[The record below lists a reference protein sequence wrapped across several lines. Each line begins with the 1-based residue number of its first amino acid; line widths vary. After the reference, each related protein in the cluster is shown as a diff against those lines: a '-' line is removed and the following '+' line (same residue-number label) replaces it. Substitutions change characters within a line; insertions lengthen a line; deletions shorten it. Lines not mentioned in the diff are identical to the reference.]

1 MSTAKLAVVGP
12 AQLGTKINARI
23 PAWKIT
29 ANAPTLEALGNG
41 IADETIDPDVDG
53 LLIYANP
60 AIIDATMNEL
70 GEAVNYYRASVVVI
84 LVDDGTLDR
93 NALASAV
100 ARARQE
106 EETRNRADD
115 AITDPEAPYYILEA
129 ATPLASAHAIVE
141 QVQRDAEALMGT
153 EFAVVAYAFQGTVP
167 ALTEAPQTPPNTYS
181 VPGARAGAENAAQ
194 GHKVQIT
201 GSVTVIVAQPGAPL
215 TYNALTTA
223 EKPASN
229 EDAELLVIDATGN
242 ANADGATPLNQF
254 DANCTLSDLYA
265 ALATGRVMRN
275 RADLMV
281 CKPLNALTSKEA
293 YTVGKLI
300 DMMAPYYSTGIILAI
315 TPESARNYAH
325 KEQ

>member
-12 AQLGTKINARI
+12 EQLGTKINARI
-23 PAWKIT
+23 PAWKIAAT
-29 ANAPTLEALGNG
+29 APTLEALGNG

-60 AIIDATMNEL
+60 AIIGATMSEL
-70 GEAVNYYRASVVVI
+70 GEAVNYYRAGVVVI

-106 EETRNRADD
+106 EEKRNRADG
-115 AITDPEAPYYILEA
+115 AITDLETPYYILEA
-129 ATPLASAHAIVE
+129 ATPLASAHGIVE
-141 QVQRDAEALMGT
+141 QAQRDAETLLGT
-153 EFAVVAYAFQGTVP
+153 AFVDAARAFQGTVP
-167 ALTEAPQTPPNTYS
+167 ALVEAAQTHPQSNDSTSVYESRENAPQGHT
-181 VPGARAGAENAAQ
+181 VPLP
-194 GHKVQIT
+194 
-201 GSVTVIVAQPGAPL
+201 SDVTVIVSQPGAPL
-215 TYNALTTA
+215 TYNTLTTA
-223 EKPASN
+223 EKPAST
-229 EDAELLVIDATGN
+229 EDAELLVIDATGD
-242 ANADGATPLNQF
+242 ASADGATPLNQF

-281 CKPLNALTSKEA
+281 CKPLHALTSKEA

-315 TPESARNYAH
+315 TSESARNYTY
-325 KEQ
+325 KQQ

>member
-29 ANAPTLEALGNG
+29 ATAPTLEALGNG

-60 AIIDATMNEL
+60 SIIDATMSEL

-106 EETRNRADD
+106 EETRNRADG
-115 AITDPEAPYYILEA
+115 AITDPETPYYILEA
-129 ATPLASAHAIVE
+129 VTPLASAHAIVE
-141 QVQRDAEALMGT
+141 QAQRDAEALAGT
-153 EFAVVAYAFQGTVP
+153 EFAIVAHAFQGTVP
-167 ALTEAPQTPPNTYS
+167 ALVEAAQTPPQSNNGDSAY
-181 VPGARAGAENAAQ
+181 GGRENAPQ
-194 GHKVQIT
+194 GHTV
-201 GSVTVIVAQPGAPL
+201 SLASDVTVMVATPGAPL

-223 EKPASN
+223 EKPAST
-229 EDAELLVIDATGN
+229 EDAELLVIDATGD
-242 ANADGATPLNQF
+242 ASADGATPLNEF
-254 DANCTLSDLYA
+254 DANCALSDLYA

-275 RADLMV
+275 RADFMV

-315 TPESARNYAH
+315 TPESASNYTY
-325 KEQ
+325 KQQ

>member
-1 MSTAKLAVVGP
+1 MSTVKLAAVGP
-12 AQLGTKINARI
+12 EQLGQQINMRI
-23 PAWKIT
+23 PAWENT
-29 ANAPTLEALGNG
+29 ASAPTLEALGNG
-41 IADETIDPDVDG
+41 IADGTIDPDVDG

-70 GEAVNYYRASVVVI
+70 GEAVNYYRAGVVVI

-93 NALASAV
+93 AALASAV

-106 EETRNRADD
+106 EEKQNKADG
-115 AITDPEAPYYILEA
+115 AVTDPEAPYYILEA
-129 ATPLASAHAIVE
+129 VTPLASAHAIVE

-153 EFAVVAYAFQGTVP
+153 EFAVVAHAFQGTVP

-181 VPGARAGAENAAQ
+181 VPGARAGAENATQ
-194 GHKVQIT
+194 GHTVPLA
-201 GSVTVIVAQPGAPL
+201 SDVTVIVAQPGAPL
-215 TYNALTTA
+215 TYNTLTTA
-223 EKPASN
+223 EKPAST

-242 ANADGATPLNQF
+242 ASADGATPLNQF

-315 TPESARNYAH
+315 TPESARNYAY

>member
-29 ANAPTLEALGNG
+29 ATAPTLEALGNG

-106 EETRNRADD
+106 EETRNRADG

-129 ATPLASAHAIVE
+129 ATPLASAHTIVE

-153 EFAVVAYAFQGTVP
+153 EFAVVAHAFQGTVP
-167 ALTEAPQTPPNTYS
+167 ALTEAHQTPPNTYS
-181 VPGARAGAENAAQ
+181 VPVARAGAENAAQ
-194 GHKVQIT
+194 GHTVPLPND
-201 GSVTVIVAQPGAPL
+201 VTVMVAQPGAPL
-215 TYNALTTA
+215 TYSALTTA

-229 EDAELLVIDATGN
+229 EDAELLVIDATGG
-242 ANADGATPLNQF
+242 ASADGATPLNQF

-315 TPESARNYAH
+315 TPESARNYAY

>member
-1 MSTAKLAVVGP
+1 MSIAKLAVVGP

-23 PAWKIT
+23 PAWKIAAT
-29 ANAPTLEALGNG
+29 APTLEALGNG

-60 AIIDATMNEL
+60 GIIDATMNEL
-70 GEAVNYYRASVVVI
+70 GEAVNYYRAGVVVI

-100 ARARQE
+100 TRARQE
-106 EETRNRADD
+106 EEARNKVDG
-115 AITDPEAPYYILEA
+115 AITDPETPYYILEA

-141 QVQRDAEALMGT
+141 QVQRDAEALTGT
-153 EFAVVAYAFQGTVP
+153 GFADVARAFQGTVP
-167 ALTEAPQTPPNTYS
+167 ALAEAPQTPTNTYS
-181 VPGARAGAENAAQ
+181 VPGARAGAENATQ
-194 GHKVQIT
+194 GHTVPLA
-201 GSVTVIVAQPGAPL
+201 SDVTVMVAAPGAPL
-215 TYNALTTA
+215 AYNTLTTA
-223 EKPASN
+223 EKPAST

-315 TPESARNYAH
+315 TPESARNYAY

>member
-1 MSTAKLAVVGP
+1 MNTAKLAVVGP

-29 ANAPTLEALGNG
+29 ATAPTLEALGNG

-60 AIIDATMNEL
+60 AIIDATMSEL
-70 GEAVNYYRASVVVI
+70 GEAVNYYRAAVVVI

-106 EETRNRADD
+106 EETRNRADG

-141 QVQRDAEALMGT
+141 QAQRDAEALMGT
-153 EFAVVAYAFQGTVP
+153 EFAVVAHAFQGTVP
-167 ALTEAPQTPPNTYS
+167 ALTEAPQTPPSTYS

-194 GHKVQIT
+194 GHTVQIT

-215 TYNALTTA
+215 TYNTITTA
-223 EKPASN
+223 EKPAFT
-229 EDAELLVIDATGN
+229 EDAELLVIDATGD
-242 ANADGATPLNQF
+242 ASADGATPLNQF
-254 DANCTLSDLYA
+254 DANCALSDLYA

-300 DMMAPYYSTGIILAI
+300 DMMTPYYSTGIILAI
-315 TPESARNYAH
+315 TPESARNYAY

>member
-1 MSTAKLAVVGP
+1 MNTAKLAVVGP

-23 PAWKIT
+23 PAWTIT
-29 ANAPTLEALGNG
+29 ATAPTLEALGNG

-60 AIIDATMNEL
+60 SIIDATMNEL

-84 LVDDGTLDR
+84 LVDDGALDR

-106 EETRNRADD
+106 EETRNRADG

-153 EFAVVAYAFQGTVP
+153 EFAVVAHAFQGTVP
-167 ALTEAPQTPPNTYS
+167 ALTEAPQTPPSTYS

-194 GHKVQIT
+194 GHTVQIT

-215 TYNALTTA
+215 TYNTLTTA

-229 EDAELLVIDATGN
+229 EDAELLVIDATGS
-242 ANADGATPLNQF
+242 ASADGATPLNQF
-254 DANCTLSDLYA
+254 DANCTLNDLYA
-265 ALATGRVMRN
+265 ALATGRVMRS

-281 CKPLNALTSKEA
+281 CKPLHALTSKEA

-315 TPESARNYAH
+315 TPESAHNYAY
-325 KEQ
+325 KSQ

>member
-29 ANAPTLEALGNG
+29 ATAPTLEALGNG

-106 EETRNRADD
+106 EETRNRADG

-153 EFAVVAYAFQGTVP
+153 EFAVVAHAFQGTVP
-167 ALTEAPQTPPNTYS
+167 ALTEAHQTPPNTYS

-194 GHKVQIT
+194 GHTVQIT

-223 EKPASN
+223 EKPAST
-229 EDAELLVIDATGN
+229 EDAELLVIDAAGN

-315 TPESARNYAH
+315 TPESARNYAY

>member
-23 PAWKIT
+23 PAWKIAAT
-29 ANAPTLEALGNG
+29 APTLEALGNG

-60 AIIDATMNEL
+60 GIIDATMNEL
-70 GEAVNYYRASVVVI
+70 GEAVNYYRAGVVVI

-93 NALASAV
+93 NTLASAV
-100 ARARQE
+100 TRARQE
-106 EETRNRADD
+106 EEARNKADG

-141 QVQRDAEALMGT
+141 QVQRDAEALAGT
-153 EFAVVAYAFQGTVP
+153 GFAGVARAFQGTVP
-167 ALTEAPQTPPNTYS
+167 ALAEAAQTPQNGNSAPRVSVVVENAPQGHT
-181 VPGARAGAENAAQ
+181 VPLA
-194 GHKVQIT
+194 
-201 GSVTVIVAQPGAPL
+201 SDVTVIVAQPGAPL

-223 EKPASN
+223 EKPAST

>member
-1 MSTAKLAVVGP
+1 MNTAKLAVVGP
-12 AQLGTKINARI
+12 EQLGTKINARI
-23 PAWKIT
+23 PAWTIT
-29 ANAPTLEALGNG
+29 ATAPTIEALGNG

-60 AIIDATMNEL
+60 AIIEATMNEL

-84 LVDDGTLDR
+84 LVDDGALDR

-106 EETRNRADD
+106 EETRNRADG

-153 EFAVVAYAFQGTVP
+153 EFAVVAHAFQGTVP
-167 ALTEAPQTPPNTYS
+167 ALVEAAQARPQDNNGASAYGGRENAPQGHT
-181 VPGARAGAENAAQ
+181 VPLA
-194 GHKVQIT
+194 
-201 GSVTVIVAQPGAPL
+201 SDVTVMVATPGAPL
-215 TYNALTTA
+215 TYNTLTTA
-223 EKPASN
+223 EKPAST
-229 EDAELLVIDATGN
+229 EDAELLVIDATGD
-242 ANADGATPLNQF
+242 ASADGATPLNQF

-315 TPESARNYAH
+315 TPESARNYTY
-325 KEQ
+325 KQQ